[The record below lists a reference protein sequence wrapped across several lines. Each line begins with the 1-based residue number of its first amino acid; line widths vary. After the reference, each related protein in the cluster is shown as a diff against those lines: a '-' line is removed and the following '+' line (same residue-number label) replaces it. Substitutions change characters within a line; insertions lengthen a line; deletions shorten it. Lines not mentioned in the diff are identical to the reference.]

1 MENGELKMKKLLLI
15 LSLFAMPVMGRA
27 DLLSELLK
35 GEYNAKTL
43 SVSEQDSI
51 LALELAKSKLDKNHR
66 QDACAPQE
74 RYQLEYENKTGLFR
88 HSFVADWYLVD
99 NEKGTRTHLSEGKVR
114 DAQLSPNGKYVVYAK
129 GNNLYIYK
137 TDFHTEIAVTQD
149 ENPEIINGVADW
161 LYEEEFAATALF
173 AFSPDSKLLAYV
185 RLDETE
191 VPTFCWQ
198 NMFSADE
205 QPLRYPAD
213 ECLRYPK
220 AGDRNASAS
229 VRVYDIVYKGVKTMQ
244 TGDLEDGYLP
254 RIQWRGE
261 ELLIEKMNRDQNRL
275 EILSGNPKTTVCHT
289 LYREKS
295 DKYYVDYSLF
305 DQWQW
310 LADGR
315 FVVLSEK
322 SGWMAAY
329 LYSADGMELKQLTP
343 DGMDVTKL
351 YGVDEKAGKLYY
363 QAAVTPMERQAF
375 VMELKKGTIKRL
387 TTEAGTHDLRF
398 AEDMKTYIDCYQSVE
413 TPNCYRLCSADGKL
427 IRTLLDNEE
436 LRSRWEALELPK
448 TEFCRIPTERG
459 DTLNA
464 YTIMPRN
471 MEAGKKYPVILIQ
484 YSGPGS
490 QRVLNRWRK
499 RWGTYLATQGF
510 IVVDADG
517 RGTACRG
524 RKWCNETYMSL
535 GQKEAEDQIS
545 VARYMGAQPYAD
557 AARIAMVGWS
567 YGGFQTIRTMSEAD
581 SPIKCGIAIAPV
593 TDWRLYDSAYTER
606 YMRRPEVNEFGYDNA
621 DLCRMADKLN
631 GKLLI
636 VHGLTDDN
644 VHAQNTLLYIDA
656 LVKAG
661 KQFEMQLYPDDNHFL
676 RRRANYEHLHRRLM
690 LFLNENL

>member
-1 MENGELKMKKLLLI
+1 MRKYFLIIVLFLLPLM
-15 LSLFAMPVMGRA
+15 AKA

-35 GEYNAKTL
+35 GEYNAKTMTAE
-43 SVSEQDSI
+43 EQDSV
-51 LALELAKSKLDKNHR
+51 LMLEIARSKVEPSR
-66 QDACAPQE
+66 QKDACIPGE
-74 RYQLEYENKTGLFR
+74 RFRLEYENKQGLFR
-88 HSFVADWYLVD
+88 HSFVADWYLID
-99 NEKGTRTHLSEGKVR
+99 TEKGTRTHLSDGPVR

-137 TDFHTEIAVTQD
+137 TDFNTEIAVTTD

-173 AFSPDSKLLAYV
+173 AFSPDSKLLAFI

-191 VPTFCWQ
+191 VPSFCWQ

-213 ECLRYPK
+213 DCLRYPK
-220 AGDRNASAS
+220 AGDRNATAT
-229 VRVYDIVYKGVKTMQ
+229 VKVYDILYKGVKTMQ
-244 TGDLEDGYLP
+244 TGDLQDGYLP

-261 ELLIEKMNRDQNRL
+261 ELLIEKLNRDQNSL
-275 EILSGNPKTTVCHT
+275 EILTGNPKTTVCHT

-295 DKYYVDYSLF
+295 DRYYVDYSFF

-310 LADGR
+310 LGDGR
-315 FVVLSEK
+315 FIVMSEK
-322 SGWMAAY
+322 SGWTAAY

-343 DGMDVTKL
+343 DGMDVTAL
-351 YGVDEKAGKLYY
+351 YGVDEKAGRLYY
-363 QAAVTPMERQAF
+363 QAAPTPMERQAYY
-375 VMELKKGTIKRL
+375 VDLKKGGITRL

-398 AEDMKTYIDCYQSVE
+398 SEDMKQYIDCYQSVE
-413 TPNCYRLCSADGKL
+413 TPNRYNLYRADGKL
-427 IRTLLDNEE
+427 LRALMDNAALQE
-436 LRSRWEALELPK
+436 RWDAMELPR

-471 MEAGKKYPVILIQ
+471 MEAGKQYPVILIQ

-499 RWGTYLATQGF
+499 RWGTYLATQGY

-524 RKWCNETYMSL
+524 RQWCNETYMNL

-545 VARYMGAQPYAD
+545 VARYMARQPYAD
-557 AARIAMVGWS
+557 ASRIAMIGWS
-567 YGGFQTIRTMSEAD
+567 YGGFQTIRTMSEPD
-581 SPIKCGIAIAPV
+581 SPLKCGIAIAPV

-606 YMRRPEVNEFGYDNA
+606 YMRRPEVNDYGYDNA
-621 DLCRMADKLN
+621 DLCRMAGKLN

-636 VHGLTDDN
+636 VHGLGDDN

-656 LVKAG
+656 LVQAG

-676 RRRANYEHLHRRLM
+676 RRRGNYEHLHRRLM

>member
-1 MENGELKMKKLLLI
+1 MRKYLLI
-15 LSLFAMPVMGRA
+15 ILLSLPMMMQA

-35 GEYNAKTL
+35 GEYNAKTMTAE
-43 SVSEQDSI
+43 EQDSV
-51 LALELAKSKLDKNHR
+51 LMLEIARSKVDAAR
-66 QDACAPQE
+66 QKDACIPGE
-74 RYQLEYENKTGLFR
+74 RFRLEYENKRGLFR
-88 HSFVADWYLVD
+88 HSFVADWYLID
-99 NEKGTRTHLSEGKVR
+99 TEKGTRTHLSDGPVR

-137 TDFHTEIAVTQD
+137 TDFSTELAVTTD

-173 AFSPDSKLLAYV
+173 AFSPDSKQLAFI

-191 VPTFCWQ
+191 VPSFCWQ

-205 QPLRYPAD
+205 QPLRYPVD
-213 ECLRYPK
+213 DCLRYPK

-229 VRVYDIVYKGVKTMQ
+229 VKVYDILYKGVKTMQ
-244 TGDLEDGYLP
+244 TGDLQDGYLP

-261 ELLIEKMNRDQNRL
+261 ELLIEKLNRDQNSL
-275 EILSGNPKTTVCHT
+275 EVLAGNPKTTVCHP

-295 DKYYVDYSLF
+295 DRYYVDYSLF

-315 FVVLSEK
+315 FIVLSEK
-322 SGWMAAY
+322 SGWTAAY

-343 DGMDVTKL
+343 DGMDVTAL
-351 YGVDEKAGKLYY
+351 YGVDEKAGRLYY
-363 QAAVTPMERQAF
+363 QAAPTPMERQAYY
-375 VMELKKGTIKRL
+375 VELKKGGITRL

-398 AEDMKTYIDCYQSVE
+398 SGDMKNYIDCYQSVE
-413 TPNCYRLCSADGKL
+413 TPNRYNLYRADGKL
-427 IRTLLDNEE
+427 VRALKDNDA
-436 LRSRWEALELPK
+436 LRERWDAMDLPR

-471 MEAGKKYPVILIQ
+471 MEPGRQYPVILIQ

-499 RWGTYLATQGF
+499 RWGTYLATQGY

-524 RKWCNETYMSL
+524 RKWCNETYMNL

-545 VARYMGAQPYAD
+545 VARYMARQPYAD
-557 AARIAMVGWS
+557 ASRIAMIGWS
-567 YGGFQTIRTMSEAD
+567 YGGFQTIRTMSEPD
-581 SPIKCGIAIAPV
+581 SPLKCGIAIAPV

-606 YMRRPEVNEFGYDNA
+606 YMRRPEVNDYGYDNA
-621 DLCRMADKLN
+621 DLCRMADRLN

-636 VHGLTDDN
+636 VHGLGDDN

-656 LVKAG
+656 LVQAG